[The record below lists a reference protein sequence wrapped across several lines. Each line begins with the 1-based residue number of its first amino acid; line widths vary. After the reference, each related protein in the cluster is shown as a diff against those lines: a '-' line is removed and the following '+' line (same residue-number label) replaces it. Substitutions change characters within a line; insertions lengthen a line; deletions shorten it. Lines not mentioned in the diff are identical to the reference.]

1 MIPQRYYGLH
11 FVPGVAEYAEKDGSH
26 RVFLNEST
34 IKKMDASFG
43 GRPVFVKHKNDVD
56 ISKVQEADGIVV
68 KSFYNKA
75 DGKTWA
81 EFIIFTD
88 AAADAIRNGWRLS
101 NCYFPKSYAQG
112 GLWNGVEYQKEVVEG
127 EYEHLALVQNPRY
140 DESIVL
146 TPEKFKS
153 YCEQKELEIKRLSNS
168 KENKS
173 MFDFFKKTKMENSAD
188 LENTV
193 VILPKSKVEKT
204 ITQLINEADAIQ
216 NMQGYANMDHM
227 VKVGEDEMSVKKMA
241 DSYCKM
247 KSSMDEMEAKKNADL
262 DGGEKDGEK
271 DKKKADKTENK
282 KKNAD
287 LDGGEKEEMKDKKK
301 ADKTENEI
309 KEEKEKFEA
318 LKNAHLLPIKDVAT
332 LNLDRV
338 ERGKARYGSN

>member
-1 MIPQRYYGLH
+1 
-11 FVPGVAEYAEKDGSH
+11 
-26 RVFLNEST
+26 
-34 IKKMDASFG
+34 
-43 GRPVFVKHKNDVD
+43 
-56 ISKVQEADGIVV
+56 
-68 KSFYNKA
+68 
-75 DGKTWA
+75 
-81 EFIIFTD
+81 
-88 AAADAIRNGWRLS
+88 
-101 NCYFPKSYAQG
+101 
-112 GLWNGVEYQKEVVEG
+112 
-127 EYEHLALVQNPRY
+127 
-140 DESIVL
+140 
-146 TPEKFKS
+146 
-153 YCEQKELEIKRLSNS
+153 
-168 KENKS
+168 